1 MTQFSPY
8 TLVYDQIARSVAALM
23 EKWNSGSYIT
33 KEDFLKDFNK
43 ALSDLYEN
51 AGSAKSEMQQFIKGE
66 PPSSKKINSF
76 INNLKEDI
84 NIAAKQLDYLAAKT
98 VNVYN
103 LFNAEIESEKRYAQR
118 ILSKAKV
125 LQMYSQSNADDIVYL
140 GDSFDN
146 LDFVDTT
153 KYIAGRIPLIANGTL
168 SLQSTVKNNW
178 NVSRVVINRSNGF
191 LGNNHV
197 VVKDPNSLDQKNYRY
212 VFEESPSLGNKS
224 NIADKNPL
232 TYFEYEA
239 LRIRR
244 AQSDVQSND
253 INNDEFCYIVNDAT
267 IVNAQQGSLINWA
280 NHNLSEPLVLDF
292 TLEANS
298 SQKANSIKITPY
310 FSSSKLVKVNQIVI
324 TDKEGSEKNILAKP
338 IYIGSSPE
346 NLTTQSFGSYF
357 IDNAVINFDETEVIK
372 SRIIME
378 QSQYQEVDIL
388 HTYWATDYTSGNKDN
403 SPFYGSEKFNPKS
416 LNDPSYQEIRY
427 DTTAV
432 VPTLT
437 NPNIFKL
444 NNIINKTIPVT
455 VVRKAIGT
463 QSSTTSNYNVPI
475 RLEKKVIKADRM
487 SIGIR
492 DVSLDYNEY
501 SQSAEIISLPYQFD
515 LPVESLILNLELDS
529 ESLQSTSSVVS
540 SYVSVDE
547 GKNWLRISPIQSGY
561 SNGDE
566 VLAFNQN
573 VPSGYK
579 LPGVTY
585 YAYPDVPKEIKNVT
599 VKIEVSKNQTTNRT
613 PILYSYTLGAKVKK
627 S

>member
-23 EKWNSGSYIT
+23 EKWNSGFYIT

-43 ALSDLYEN
+43 SLSELYQN

-66 PPSSKKINSF
+66 PPSSKKMNSF
-76 INNLKEDI
+76 LNNLKEDI

-103 LFNAEIESEKRYAQR
+103 LFNAEIESEKKYAQR

-125 LQMYSQSNADDIVYL
+125 LQMYSQSSADDVVYL

-153 KYIAGRIPLIANGTL
+153 KYVAGRIPLIANGNL
-168 SLQSTVKNNW
+168 SLQKTVKNNW
-178 NVSRVVINRSNGF
+178 SVSRVTINKSNGF
-191 LGNNHV
+191 LGNNHAI
-197 VVKDPNSLDQKNYRY
+197 VKDTSGLEQNYRY

-224 NIADKNPL
+224 NIADRNPL
-232 TYFEYEA
+232 TYFEYEKLSVTIDPA
-239 LRIRR
+239 D
-244 AQSDVQSND
+244 AGKFD
-253 INNDEFCYIVNDAT
+253 INSNEFCYLVNDTT
-267 IVNAQQGSLINWA
+267 IVNANQNSLINWA
-280 NHNLSEPLVLDF
+280 NNNMNEPLVLDF
-292 TLEANS
+292 TLES
-298 SQKANSIKITPY
+298 STAQKSNSITITPY
-310 FSSSKLVKVNQIVI
+310 FSSSKLVKVKEVI
-324 TDKEGSEKNILAKP
+324 IIDREGAQKNVLSKP

-346 NLTTQSFGSYF
+346 NLTTESFGSYF
-357 IDNAVINFDETEVIK
+357 IDKAVVNFDETEVIQA
-372 SRIIME
+372 RIVME
-378 QSQYQEVDIL
+378 QSQYQEIDIV
-388 HTYWATDYTSGNKDN
+388 HKYWVTNYNDSNKDS
-403 SPFYGSEKFNPKS
+403 SPFYGSEKFEPRK
-416 LNDPSYQEIRY
+416 LNEEIYTEVRY
-427 DTTAV
+427 DLSSV

-444 NNIINKTIPVT
+444 NNVTNKSIT
-455 VVRKAIGT
+455 VSIKKKSVD
-463 QSSTTSNYNVPI
+463 SNNPISNTYEVPI
-475 RLEKKVIKADRM
+475 KLQSKQMKAKRM

-492 DVSLDYNEY
+492 DVSLEYNEY
-501 SQSAEIISLPYQFD
+501 VQSAQIISLPYQFD
-515 LPVESLILNLELDS
+515 LPVESLMLNLEMDS
-529 ESLQSTSSVVS
+529 ESVQSTSSMVS

-561 SNGDE
+561 SDGDE

-585 YAYPDVPKEIKNVT
+585 YSYPDVPKDVKNVI
-599 VKIEVSKNQTTNRT
+599 VKIEINKNQSTNRT
-613 PILYSYTLGAKVKK
+613 PIIYSYTLGAKVKK